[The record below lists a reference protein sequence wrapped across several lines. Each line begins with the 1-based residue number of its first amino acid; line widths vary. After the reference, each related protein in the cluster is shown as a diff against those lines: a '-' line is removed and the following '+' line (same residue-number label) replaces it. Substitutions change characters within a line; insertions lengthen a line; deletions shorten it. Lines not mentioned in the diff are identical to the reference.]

1 MLLGSRDWER
11 GEEAVAKLKAD
22 GVHNVRTLHV
32 DLDDESS
39 LHSAAVEVNSE
50 FGGLDV
56 LVNNAA
62 IALKGNT
69 FTESDARYVGV

>member
-1 MLLGSRDWER
+1 MGRA
-11 GEEAVAKLKAD
+11 EEAVGKLKAD
-22 GVHNVRTLHV
+22 GITNVRALHV

-39 LHSAAVEVNSE
+39 IYSAAVEVYGE
-50 FGGLDV
+50 YGGLDV

-69 FTESDARYVGV
+69 FTEADARLVLHC